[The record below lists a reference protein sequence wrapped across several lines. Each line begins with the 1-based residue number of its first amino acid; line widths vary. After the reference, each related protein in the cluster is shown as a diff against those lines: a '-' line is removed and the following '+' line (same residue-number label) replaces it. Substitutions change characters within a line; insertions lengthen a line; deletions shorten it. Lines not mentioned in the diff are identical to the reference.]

1 MLINII
7 YSLSFLS
14 TLIYFIFYFRK
25 SFDINLRYFSAYL
38 FFMFLFEI
46 TAKLFKYLGYDNLWL
61 YNNLTFIE
69 FNCLFFFLR
78 GIITS
83 IKTKKIVLYFVYIFN
98 TIYILTNIYNL
109 WLESYLVTYNSIA
122 SISGSFLISIVIFLF
137 FRDFL
142 NSDKILNYRKT
153 LSFWISFG
161 LLFYY
166 LGTIPFT
173 SIINFLNDIP
183 QSSKIYLIKVQ
194 FFLTIFMYCCFI
206 FGALWSQKRV
216 K

>member
-1 MLINII
+1 
-7 YSLSFLS
+7 
-14 TLIYFIFYFRK
+14 
-25 SFDINLRYFSAYL
+25 
-38 FFMFLFEI
+38 MFLLEVI
-46 TAKLFKYLGYDNLWL
+46 AKYVKYLGYDNLWV
-61 YNNLTFIE
+61 YNSLTFIE
-69 FNCLFFFLR
+69 FNCLFFFLI
-78 GIITS
+78 GVILS
-83 IKTKKIVLYFVYIFN
+83 IKIKKIVLYIVYIFN
-98 TIYILTNIYNL
+98 TIYILTNIYYL
-109 WLESYLVTYNSIA
+109 WLEDYFVTYNSIA

-173 SIINFLNDIP
+173 SIINFLNYIP

>member
-7 YSLSFLS
+7 YLLSFLS
-14 TLIYFIFYFRK
+14 TLIFAIFYFRK

-46 TAKLFKYLGYDNLWL
+46 IASFVKYQGYDNLWI
-61 YNNLTFIE
+61 YNMLTLIE

-78 GIITS
+78 SIILS
-83 IKTKKIVLYFVYIFN
+83 IKVKKIVLYIVYIFN
-98 TIYILTNIYNL
+98 AIYILTNIYYL
-109 WLESYLVTYNSIA
+109 FLENYLVTYNSIV

-142 NSDKILNYRKT
+142 NSDKILNYWKT

-173 SIINFLNDIP
+173 SIINFMSDIP

-194 FFLTIFMYCCFI
+194 FFLTIFMYSCFI
-206 FGALWSQKRV
+206 FGALWSQKQV

>member
-7 YSLSFLS
+7 YLLSFIS
-14 TLIYFIFYFRK
+14 TLIYVVFYFRK

-38 FFMFLFEI
+38 FFMFLFEVI
-46 TAKLFKYLGYDNLWL
+46 AKYVKYLGYDNLWI
-61 YNNLTFIE
+61 YNNLNFIE

-78 GIITS
+78 GIILS
-83 IKTKKIVLYFVYIFN
+83 IKIKKIVLYIMYIFN
-98 TIYILTNIYNL
+98 TIYIITNIYYL
-109 WLESYLVTYNSIA
+109 LLEKYLVTYNSIA
-122 SISGSFLISIVIFLF
+122 SISGSLLISIVVFLF

-166 LGTIPFT
+166 LGTIPFI

-183 QSSKIYLIKVQ
+183 QLSKIYLIKVQ
-194 FFLTIFMYCCFI
+194 FFLTIFMYSCFI
-206 FGALWSQKRV
+206 FGALWSQKQV